1 MQFGLGEDVPPARAA
16 TPSIERATKVDREP
30 ARRLGVARRRPRRR
44 VQFAAKNFGDEMI
57 GHSQQIVVSGRAPTV
72 GREAH
77 RRQSSANPQTPGP
90 SGLEYGVA
98 MRKSL
103 FVILYAA
110 FTVVLSG
117 QAMAPFNDSIRVAD
131 LKADLFFLAGDS
143 FKGRLVGTPENALAA
158 EFVRSRFERAGLK
171 PGAPN
176 GSFVQATQLMV
187 ASLGTRNALTV
198 SLPGG
203 TTMELTPEQD
213 FYPQRFSASGSVQAP
228 VVYAGFGI
236 HAPGLG
242 YDDYGD
248 RVKGR
253 IALILEHEPGERDPK
268 SPFDG
273 VVTAEAAVAIKKV
286 LAAQEKG
293 ATGVLFVTD
302 VHNHPGAAN
311 FEAAARSFW
320 PAQAP
325 RIDRFTLASWA
336 DRVRIPVGQVS
347 PALAEQMV
355 RGSGRSLLELS
366 KAAET
371 ERGFAAIALDGVTAN
386 LVTSVNRHI
395 VPDRNVLAFIEGA
408 DPKLKDEV
416 VIVSAH
422 YDHEGAEGAVIFNGA
437 DDDGSGTVAL
447 IEIADAYAMAA
458 AAGQR
463 PRRSV
468 LFACWGSEERG
479 PLLGAWAYTEQ
490 PTFPLA
496 STVAVLNMDMIGRNE
511 EVQVGGGPRFNGLE
525 VQTAESNRNAVNI
538 LGYSRHPEL
547 SATVERANRSA
558 VGIGLE
564 LKMRYDNNSSNL
576 LRRSD
581 QWPFLQ
587 NGVPALWFHTGLH
600 PDYHTQYDRPEKIN
614 YEKMERVARLVHQAS
629 WVLANQEQRPR

>member
-1 MQFGLGEDVPPARAA
+1 MRQAFALIMCAA
-16 TPSIERATKVDREP
+16 C
-30 ARRLGVARRRPRRR
+30 
-44 VQFAAKNFGDEMI
+44 AA
-57 GHSQQIVVSGRAPTV
+57 
-72 GREAH
+72 
-77 RRQSSANPQTPGP
+77 
-90 SGLEYGVA
+90 
-98 MRKSL
+98 
-103 FVILYAA
+103 
-110 FTVVLSG
+110 VLSA
-117 QAMAPFNDSIRVAD
+117 QATAPFNDSIRVAD
-131 LKADLFFLAGDS
+131 LKADLYFLAGDG

-176 GSFVQATQLMV
+176 GSFIQTTHLMV
-187 ASLGTRNALTV
+187 ATLGARNTLAV

-203 TTMELTPEQD
+203 PKLELQPEQD
-213 FYPQRFSASGSVQAP
+213 FYPQRFSASASVTAP

-236 HAPGLG
+236 HAPTLG

-248 RVKGR
+248 RVAGR

-273 VVTAEAAVAIKKV
+273 VVTAEAAVAIKKA
-286 LAAQEKG
+286 LAAQDKG
-293 ATGVLFVTD
+293 AVGVLFVTD
-302 VHNHPGAAN
+302 VHNHPAPAN
-311 FEAAARSFW
+311 FEASARAFW

-336 DRVRIPVGQVS
+336 DRVRIPVGQIS

-355 RGSGRSLLELS
+355 RGTGRSWLELS

-371 ERGFAAIALDGVTAN
+371 ERGYAGLPLEGVTAT
-386 LVTSVNRHI
+386 LATSVNRHV
-395 VPDRNVLAFIEGA
+395 VPDRNVLAFVEGA

-422 YDHEGAEGAVIFNGA
+422 YDHEGADGAVIFNGA

-447 IEIADAYAMAA
+447 IDIADAYAMAA

-479 PLLGAWAYTEQ
+479 PLLGAWAYTES

-496 STVAVLNMDMIGRNE
+496 RTVAVLNMDMIGRNE

-525 VQTAESNRNAVNI
+525 IQTAESNRNAVNI

-547 SATVERANRSA
+547 SAIVERANRSA

-564 LKMRYDNNSSNL
+564 LKLRYDNNSSNL

-587 NGVPALWFHTGLH
+587 TGVPALWFHSGLH

-614 YEKMERVARLVHQAS
+614 YEKMERIARLVHQAS
-629 WVLANQEQRPR
+629 WVIANQDGRPK

>member
-1 MQFGLGEDVPPARAA
+1 MRQTALLGILVFA
-16 TPSIERATKVDREP
+16 TA
-30 ARRLGVARRRPRRR
+30 
-44 VQFAAKNFGDEMI
+44 
-57 GHSQQIVVSGRAPTV
+57 VSA
-72 GREAH
+72 
-77 RRQSSANPQTPGP
+77 QSG
-90 SGLEYGVA
+90 
-98 MRKSL
+98 
-103 FVILYAA
+103 
-110 FTVVLSG
+110 
-117 QAMAPFNDSIRVAD
+117 APFNDSIRVAD
-131 LKADLFFLAGDS
+131 LKADLFFLAGDGM
-143 FKGRLVGTPENALAA
+143 KGRLVGTAENALAA

-176 GSFVQATQLMV
+176 GTFIQATQLMA
-187 ASLGTRNALTV
+187 ASLGTPNALTV
-198 SLPGG
+198 TLPGG
-203 TTMELTPEQD
+203 STLSLKPEQD
-213 FYPQRFSASGSVQAP
+213 FYPQRFSASGSVKAP

-236 HAPGLG
+236 HSPALG
-242 YDDYGD
+242 HDDYRD

-293 ATGVLFVTD
+293 AAGVLFVTD
-302 VHNHPGAAN
+302 VHNHPATAN
-311 FEAAARSFW
+311 FEASARAFW
-320 PAQAP
+320 PAQPP

-336 DRVRIPVGQVS
+336 DRIHIPVGQIS
-347 PALAEQMV
+347 PALAELMV
-355 RGSGRSLLELS
+355 RGTGRSLLELAG
-366 KAAET
+366 AAET
-371 ERGFAAIALDGVTAN
+371 AGGFAGLPLDGVEAT
-386 LVTSVNRHI
+386 LVTAVDRHI
-395 VPDRNVLAFIEGA
+395 VPDRNVLAYVEGG
-408 DPKLKDEV
+408 DPKLKEEV
-416 VIVSAH
+416 VIISAH
-422 YDHEGAEGAVIFNGA
+422 YDHEGADGAVIFNGA

-447 IEIADAYAMAA
+447 IDIAEAYALAA

-468 LFACWGSEERG
+468 LFAAWGSEERG
-479 PLLGAWAYTEQ
+479 PLLGAWAYTES

-496 STVAVLNMDMIGRNE
+496 RTVGVLNMDMIGRNE
-511 EVQVGGGPRFNGLE
+511 EVQAGGGPRFNGLD

-547 SATVERANRSA
+547 SAVVERANRSS

-587 NGVPALWFHTGLH
+587 VGVPALWFHTGLH

-614 YEKMERVARLVHQAS
+614 YEKMERIARLVHQAS
-629 WVLANQEQRPR
+629 WVLANQDGRPK

>member
-1 MQFGLGEDVPPARAA
+1 MV
-16 TPSIERATKVDREP
+16 
-30 ARRLGVARRRPRRR
+30 
-44 VQFAAKNFGDEMI
+44 
-57 GHSQQIVVSGRAPTV
+57 
-72 GREAH
+72 
-77 RRQSSANPQTPGP
+77 
-90 SGLEYGVA
+90 VA
-98 MRKSL
+98 MRHWLLL
-103 FVILYAA
+103 FPCVAFVAA
-110 FTVVLSG
+110 LSAQG
-117 QAMAPFNDSIRVAD
+117 IVPFNDSIRVAD
-131 LKADLFFLAGDS
+131 LRADLFFLAGDG

-176 GSFVQATQLMV
+176 GSFIQNTNLMV
-187 ASLGTRNALTV
+187 ATLGTKNLLEVAV
-198 SLPGG
+198 SNG
-203 TTMELTPEQD
+203 TRLELRPEQG
-213 FYPQRFSASGSVQAP
+213 FYPQRFSASGSVRAP
-228 VVYAGFGI
+228 LVYAGFGI
-236 HAPGLG
+236 HAPKLG

-253 IALILEHEPGERDPK
+253 IALILEHEPGERDPN

-273 VVTAEAAVAIKKV
+273 VVTAEAAVPIKKV

-293 ATGVLFVTD
+293 AVGVLFVTD

-311 FEAAARSFW
+311 FEAAARAFW
-320 PAQAP
+320 PSQPP
-325 RIDRFTLASWA
+325 RIDRFTLSSWA

-347 PALAEQMV
+347 PALAEVLV
-355 RGSGRSLLELS
+355 RGTGRALADLS

-371 ERGFAAIALDGVTAN
+371 ARGFQAVPLDGVEVTLTTA
-386 LVTSVNRHI
+386 VNRH
-395 VPDRNVLAFIEGA
+395 VVADRNVLGYIEGS

-422 YDHEGAEGAVIFNGA
+422 YDHEGADGATIFNGA

-447 IEIADAYAMAA
+447 LEIADAYAMAA
-458 AAGQR
+458 AAKER

-479 PLLGAWAYTEQ
+479 PLLGAWAYTET
-490 PTFPLA
+490 PTFPLDR
-496 STVAVLNMDMIGRNE
+496 TVAVLNMDMVGRNE
-511 EVQVGGGPRFNGLE
+511 EVPVGGGPRFNGLE

-547 SATVERANRSA
+547 SAVVERVNKSA
-558 VGIGLE
+558 YGLE

-600 PDYHTQYDRPEKIN
+600 PDYHTQYDRPERIN
-614 YEKMERVARLVHQAS
+614 YEKMEKIARLVHHAS
-629 WVLANQEQRPR
+629 WVLANQDMRPR

>member
-1 MQFGLGEDVPPARAA
+1 M
-16 TPSIERATKVDREP
+16 
-30 ARRLGVARRRPRRR
+30 
-44 VQFAAKNFGDEMI
+44 
-57 GHSQQIVVSGRAPTV
+57 
-72 GREAH
+72 
-77 RRQSSANPQTPGP
+77 RQT
-90 SGLEYGVA
+90 L
-98 MRKSL
+98 SL
-103 FVILYAA
+103 LLCAA
-110 FTVVLSG
+110 FTAGLSAQG
-117 QAMAPFNDSIRVAD
+117 AAPFNDSIRLTD
-131 LKADLFFLAGDS
+131 LKADLYFLAGDG

-158 EFVRSRFERAGLK
+158 DWVRSRFERAGLQ

-176 GSFVQATQLMV
+176 GSFVQATQLMI
-187 ASLGTRNALTV
+187 ASLGERNALTIA
-198 SLPGG
+198 LPGG
-203 TTMELTPEQD
+203 ATLDLKPEQD
-213 FYPQRFSASGSVQAP
+213 FYPQRFSASGSVTAP

-236 HAPGLG
+236 HAPKLQ

-286 LAAQEKG
+286 LAAQDKG
-293 ATGVLFVTD
+293 AIGVLFVTD
-302 VHNHPGAAN
+302 VHNHPAPAN
-311 FEAAARSFW
+311 FEASARAFW
-320 PAQAP
+320 PPQAP
-325 RIDRFTLASWA
+325 RVDRFTLASWA
-336 DRVRIPVGQVS
+336 DRVRIPVGQIS
-347 PALAEQMV
+347 PALAETLV
-355 RGSGRSLLELS
+355 RGTGRSLLDLS

-371 ERGFAAIALDGVTAN
+371 ERGFTAIPLDGVEAS
-386 LVTSVNRHI
+386 LVTAVNRHI
-395 VPDRNVLAFIEGA
+395 VADRNVLALVEGA

-422 YDHEGAEGAVIFNGA
+422 YDHEGADGAVIYNGA

-447 IEIADAYAMAA
+447 MAIADAYARAA
-458 AAGQR
+458 AANQR

-468 LFACWGSEERG
+468 LFAAWGSEERG
-479 PLLGAWAYTEQ
+479 PLLGAWAYTEN
-490 PTFPLA
+490 PTFPLGQ
-496 STVAVLNMDMIGRNE
+496 TVAVLNMDMIGRNE

-525 VQTAESNRNAVNI
+525 VQTAESNRNAINI

-587 NGVPALWFHTGLH
+587 MGVPALWFHTGLH

-614 YEKMERVARLVHQAS
+614 YEKMERIARLVHQAS
-629 WVLANQEQRPR
+629 WVLANQDGRPK

>member
-1 MQFGLGEDVPPARAA
+1 MRQSL
-16 TPSIERATKVDREP
+16 SLI
-30 ARRLGVARRRPRRR
+30 LVA
-44 VQFAAKNFGDEMI
+44 VFAA
-57 GHSQQIVVSGRAPTV
+57 AL
-72 GREAH
+72 
-77 RRQSSANPQTPGP
+77 SAQT
-90 SGLEYGVA
+90 A
-98 MRKSL
+98 
-103 FVILYAA
+103 
-110 FTVVLSG
+110 
-117 QAMAPFNDSIRVAD
+117 APFNDSIRLAE
-131 LKADLFFLAGDS
+131 LKADLYYLAGDG

-158 EFVRSRFERAGLK
+158 DYVRSRFERAGLK

-176 GSFVQATQLMV
+176 GAFVQPTQLMV
-187 ASLGTRNALTV
+187 ATLGERNSLAV

-203 TTMELTPEQD
+203 TTLDQKPEQD
-213 FYPQRFSASGSVQAP
+213 FYPQRFSASGSIKAP

-236 HAPGLG
+236 HAPALG

-253 IALILEHEPGERDPK
+253 VALILEHEPGERDPK

-293 ATGVLFVTD
+293 AVGVLFVTD
-302 VHNHPGAAN
+302 IHNHPGATN
-311 FEAAARSFW
+311 FEAAARAFW
-320 PAQAP
+320 PPQAP
-325 RIDRFTLASWA
+325 RVDRFTLASWA
-336 DRVRIPVGQVS
+336 DRVRIPVGQIS
-347 PALAEQMV
+347 PALAEIMV
-355 RGSGRSLLELS
+355 RGTGRSLLDLS

-371 ERGFAAIALDGVTAN
+371 ERGYQAIPLEGVDVALTTA
-386 LVTSVNRHI
+386 VNRHI
-395 VPDRNVLAFIEGA
+395 VADRNVLGFIEGS
-408 DPKLKDEV
+408 DPKLKNEV

-422 YDHEGAEGAVIFNGA
+422 YDHEGADGAVIYNGA

-447 IEIADAYAMAA
+447 MAIADAYAKAA

-479 PLLGAWAYTEQ
+479 PLLGAWAYTEN

-496 STVAVLNMDMIGRNE
+496 QTVAVLNMDMIGRNE

-525 VQTAESNRNAVNI
+525 IQTAESNRNALNI

-547 SATVERANRSA
+547 SATVERANRST
-558 VGIGLE
+558 IGLE

-587 NGVPALWFHTGLH
+587 SGVPALWFHSGLH

-614 YEKMERVARLVHQAS
+614 YEKMERVARLVHQSS
-629 WVLANQEQRPR
+629 WVIANQDGRPK

>member
-1 MQFGLGEDVPPARAA
+1 M
-16 TPSIERATKVDREP
+16 
-30 ARRLGVARRRPRRR
+30 RRL
-44 VQFAAKNFGDEMI
+44 
-57 GHSQQIVVSGRAPTV
+57 T
-72 GREAH
+72 
-77 RRQSSANPQTPGP
+77 
-90 SGLEYGVA
+90 
-98 MRKSL
+98 L
-103 FVILYAA
+103 FFILLGAGA
-110 FTVVLSG
+110 LTA
-117 QAMAPFNDSIRVAD
+117 QNAAPFNDSIRLAE
-131 LKADLFFLAGDS
+131 LKADLFFLAGDG

-158 EFVRSRFERAGLK
+158 DWVRSRFERAGLK

-176 GSFVQATQLMV
+176 GSFIQTTHLMV
-187 ASLGTRNALTV
+187 ATLGTGSALTA

-203 TTMELTPEQD
+203 AKLHLKPEQD
-213 FYPQRFSASGSVQAP
+213 FYPQRFSASGSVTAP

-236 HAPGLG
+236 HAPKLD

-273 VVTAEAAVAIKKV
+273 VVTAEVAVAIRKAM
-286 LAAQEKG
+286 AAEAQG
-293 ATGVLFVTD
+293 AVGVLFVTD
-302 VHNHPGAAN
+302 VHNHPAPAN
-311 FEAAARSFW
+311 FEAAARNFW

-336 DRVRIPVGQVS
+336 DRVRIPVGQIS
-347 PALAEQMV
+347 PALAETLV
-355 RGSGRSLLELS
+355 RGTGRSLLDLS
-366 KAAET
+366 RAAET
-371 ERGFAAIALDGVTAN
+371 ARGFGGVPLEGVEVTLTTA
-386 LVTSVNRHI
+386 VHRHI
-395 VPDRNVLAFIEGA
+395 VPDRNVLAFVEGA

-416 VIVSAH
+416 VIISAH
-422 YDHEGAEGAVIFNGA
+422 YDHEGADGNVIYSGA

-468 LFACWGSEERG
+468 LFAAWGSEERG
-479 PLLGAWAYTEQ
+479 PLLGAWAYTED
-490 PTFPLA
+490 PTFPLER
-496 STVAVLNMDMIGRNE
+496 TVAVLNMDMIGRNE

-587 NGVPALWFHTGLH
+587 MGVPAVWFHTGLH

-614 YEKMERVARLVHQAS
+614 YEKLERVARLVHQTS
-629 WVLANQEQRPR
+629 WVLANQDGRPK

>member
-1 MQFGLGEDVPPARAA
+1 
-16 TPSIERATKVDREP
+16 
-30 ARRLGVARRRPRRR
+30 
-44 VQFAAKNFGDEMI
+44 
-57 GHSQQIVVSGRAPTV
+57 
-72 GREAH
+72 
-77 RRQSSANPQTPGP
+77 
-90 SGLEYGVA
+90 
-98 MRKSL
+98 MRKAL
-103 FVILYAA
+103 TLLLCAA
-110 FTVVLSG
+110 AVVRLSA
-117 QAMAPFNDSIRVAD
+117 QAAAPFNDSIRLAD
-131 LKADLFFLAGDS
+131 LKADLFYLAGDG

-176 GSFVQATQLMV
+176 GSFIQTTQLMV
-187 ASLGTRNALTV
+187 ASLGSQNALSV

-203 TTMELTPEQD
+203 ATLDLKPEQD
-213 FYPQRFSASGSVQAP
+213 FYPQRFSASGSVKAQ

-236 HAPGLG
+236 HAPALG

-253 IALILEHEPGERDPK
+253 IALILEHEPGERDPN

-293 ATGVLFVTD
+293 ALGVLFVTD
-302 VHNHPGAAN
+302 VHNHPAPAN
-311 FEAAARSFW
+311 FEAAARAFW

-336 DRVRIPVGQVS
+336 DRVRVPVGQIS
-347 PALAEQMV
+347 PALAELMV
-355 RGSGRSLLELS
+355 RGTGRSLLDLS

-371 ERGFAAIALDGVTAN
+371 DRGFVGLALDGVEATLA
-386 LVTSVNRHI
+386 TSVNRHI
-395 VPDRNVLAFIEGA
+395 VPDRNVLAYLEGA
-408 DPKLKDEV
+408 DPTLKDEV

-422 YDHEGAEGAVIFNGA
+422 YDHEGADGAVIYSGA

-447 IEIADAYAMAA
+447 IEIAEAYAMAA

-479 PLLGAWAYTEQ
+479 PLLGAWAYTEN

-496 STVAVLNMDMIGRNE
+496 RTVAVLNMDMIGRNE

-525 VQTAESNRNAVNI
+525 VQTAESNRNALNI

-547 SATVERANRSA
+547 SATVEKANRST

-614 YEKMERVARLVHQAS
+614 YEKMERIARLVHQAS
-629 WVLANQEQRPR
+629 WVLANQDGRPK

>member
-1 MQFGLGEDVPPARAA
+1 MRRFLALAIVAA
-16 TPSIERATKVDREP
+16 S
-30 ARRLGVARRRPRRR
+30 
-44 VQFAAKNFGDEMI
+44 AA
-57 GHSQQIVVSGRAPTV
+57 VSA
-72 GREAH
+72 
-77 RRQSSANPQTPGP
+77 QT
-90 SGLEYGVA
+90 A
-98 MRKSL
+98 
-103 FVILYAA
+103 
-110 FTVVLSG
+110 
-117 QAMAPFNDSIRVAD
+117 APFNDSIRLAE
-131 LKADLFFLAGDS
+131 LKADLFFLAGDG

-158 EFVRSRFERAGLK
+158 DYIRSRFERAGLK

-176 GSFVQATQLMV
+176 GTFVQPTQLMV
-187 ASLGTRNALTV
+187 ASLGTGSALTV
-198 SLPGG
+198 ALPGG
-203 TTMELTPEQD
+203 AALELKPEQD
-213 FYPQRFSASGSVQAP
+213 FYPQRFSASGSVTAP

-236 HAPGLG
+236 HAPALN

-273 VVTAEAAVAIKKV
+273 VVTAEVAVAIKKAM
-286 LAAQEKG
+286 AAQAKG
-293 ATGVLFVTD
+293 AVGVLFVTD
-302 VHNHPGAAN
+302 VHNHPASVN
-311 FEAAARSFW
+311 FEAAARNFW
-320 PAQAP
+320 PPQAP

-336 DRVRIPVGQVS
+336 NRVNIPVGQIS
-347 PALAEQMV
+347 PALAEAMV
-355 RGSGRSLLELS
+355 RGTGRSLLELAQ
-366 KAAET
+366 AAET
-371 ERGFAAIALDGVTAN
+371 ERGFAGIALEGVDVTLTTA
-386 LVTSVNRHI
+386 VNRHI
-395 VPDRNVLAFIEGA
+395 IPDRNVLAFVEGA

-416 VIVSAH
+416 VIISAH
-422 YDHEGAEGAVIFNGA
+422 YDHEGADGNVIYSGA

-447 IEIADAYAMAA
+447 IEIADAYALAA

-468 LFACWGSEERG
+468 LFAAWGSEERG
-479 PLLGAWAYTEQ
+479 PLLGAWAYTEN
-490 PTFPLA
+490 PTFPLDR
-496 STVAVLNMDMIGRNE
+496 TVAVLNMDMIGRNE

-547 SATVERANRSA
+547 SATVERANRAA

-587 NGVPALWFHTGLH
+587 MGVPALWFHTGLH

-614 YEKMERVARLVHQAS
+614 YEKMERIARLVHQAS
-629 WVLANQEQRPR
+629 WVLANQDGRPQ

>member
-1 MQFGLGEDVPPARAA
+1 MRQSL
-16 TPSIERATKVDREP
+16 SLI
-30 ARRLGVARRRPRRR
+30 LVA
-44 VQFAAKNFGDEMI
+44 VFAA
-57 GHSQQIVVSGRAPTV
+57 AL
-72 GREAH
+72 
-77 RRQSSANPQTPGP
+77 SAQT
-90 SGLEYGVA
+90 A
-98 MRKSL
+98 
-103 FVILYAA
+103 
-110 FTVVLSG
+110 
-117 QAMAPFNDSIRVAD
+117 APFNDSIRLAE
-131 LKADLFFLAGDS
+131 LKADLYYLAGDG

-158 EFVRSRFERAGLK
+158 DYVRSRFERAGLK

-176 GSFVQATQLMV
+176 GAFVQPTQLMI
-187 ASLGTRNALTV
+187 ATLGERNSLAV

-203 TTMELTPEQD
+203 TTLDQKPEQD
-213 FYPQRFSASGSVQAP
+213 FYPQRFSASGSIKAP

-236 HAPGLG
+236 HAPALG

-293 ATGVLFVTD
+293 AVGVLFVTD
-302 VHNHPGAAN
+302 IHNHPGATN
-311 FEAAARSFW
+311 FEASARAFW
-320 PAQAP
+320 PPQAP
-325 RIDRFTLASWA
+325 RVDRFTLASWA
-336 DRVRIPVGQVS
+336 DRVRIPVGQIS
-347 PALAEQMV
+347 PALAEIMV
-355 RGSGRSLLELS
+355 RGTGQTLLDLS

-371 ERGFAAIALDGVTAN
+371 ARGYTAILLDGVEVALTTA
-386 LVTSVNRHI
+386 VSRHI
-395 VPDRNVLAFIEGA
+395 VADRNVLGVIEGS
-408 DPKLKDEV
+408 DPQLKNEV

-422 YDHEGAEGAVIFNGA
+422 YDHEGADGALIYNGA

-447 IEIADAYAMAA
+447 MAIADAYAKAA

-479 PLLGAWAYTEQ
+479 PLLGAWAYTEN

-496 STVAVLNMDMIGRNE
+496 QTVAVLNMDMIGRNE
-511 EVQVGGGPRFNGLE
+511 EVQIGGGPRFNGLE
-525 VQTAESNRNAVNI
+525 IQTAESNRNAINI

-547 SATVERANRSA
+547 SAAVERANRAA

-587 NGVPALWFHTGLH
+587 NGVPALWFHSGLH

-614 YEKMERVARLVHQAS
+614 YEKMERVARLVHQSS
-629 WVLANQEQRPR
+629 WVLANQEGRPK

>member
-1 MQFGLGEDVPPARAA
+1 M
-16 TPSIERATKVDREP
+16 
-30 ARRLGVARRRPRRR
+30 
-44 VQFAAKNFGDEMI
+44 
-57 GHSQQIVVSGRAPTV
+57 
-72 GREAH
+72 
-77 RRQSSANPQTPGP
+77 RQSLSLILIAACAAALSAQT
-90 SGLEYGVA
+90 A
-98 MRKSL
+98 
-103 FVILYAA
+103 
-110 FTVVLSG
+110 
-117 QAMAPFNDSIRVAD
+117 APFNDSIRVAD
-131 LKADLFFLAGDS
+131 LKADLYFLAGDG
-143 FKGRLVGTPENALAA
+143 FRGRLVGTPENALAA

-176 GSFVQATQLMV
+176 GTFVQTTHLMV
-187 ASLGTRNALTV
+187 ATLGARNSLAV

-203 TTMELTPEQD
+203 TKLELQPEQD
-213 FYPQRFSASGSVQAP
+213 FYPQRFSASAAVTAP
-228 VVYAGFGI
+228 VAYAGFGI
-236 HAPGLG
+236 HSPQLN

-248 RVKGR
+248 RVAGR

-273 VVTAEAAVAIKKV
+273 VVTAEAAVPIKKV

-293 ATGVLFVTD
+293 AIGVLFVTD
-302 VHNHPGAAN
+302 VHNHPAPAN
-311 FEAAARSFW
+311 FEASARAFW

-325 RIDRFTLASWA
+325 RIDRFTLSSWA
-336 DRVRIPVGQVS
+336 DRVRIPVGQIS
-347 PALAEQMV
+347 PALAEQLV
-355 RGSGRSLLELS
+355 RGTGRTLLELS

-371 ERGFAAIALDGVTAN
+371 ERGFQAVPLEGVTAT
-386 LVTSVNRHI
+386 LATSVNRHV

-422 YDHEGAEGAVIFNGA
+422 YDHEGADGAVIYNGA

-447 IEIADAYAMAA
+447 LDIADAYAMAA

-479 PLLGAWAYTEQ
+479 PLLGAWAYTEN

-496 STVAVLNMDMIGRNE
+496 RTVAVLNMDMIGRNE

-525 VQTAESNRNAVNI
+525 VQTAESNRNALNI

-547 SATVERANRSA
+547 SATVERANRST
-558 VGIGLE
+558 IGLE
-564 LKMRYDNNSSNL
+564 LKLRYDNNSSNL

-614 YEKMERVARLVHQAS
+614 YEKMEKVARLVHQAS
-629 WVLANQEQRPR
+629 WVLANQDGKPK